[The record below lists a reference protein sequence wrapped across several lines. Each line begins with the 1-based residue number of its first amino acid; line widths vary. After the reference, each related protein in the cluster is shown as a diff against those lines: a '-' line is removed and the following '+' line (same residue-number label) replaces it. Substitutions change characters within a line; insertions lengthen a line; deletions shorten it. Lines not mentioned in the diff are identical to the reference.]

1 MAQQNG
7 TVDVQRKNIGCTM
20 IYIKGK
26 KSTNGRREKKRK
38 IEVAIVATVPL
49 GTVVTVQNLKKKKKK
64 KKKRETKW
72 LTKMEL

>member
-1 MAQQNG
+1 MVAQQNG

-26 KSTNGRREKKRK
+26 KSTNGRLEKKRK

-49 GTVVTVQNLKKKKKK
+49 GTVVTIQKKKKKSQIG
-64 KKKRETKW
+64 
-72 LTKMEL
+72 